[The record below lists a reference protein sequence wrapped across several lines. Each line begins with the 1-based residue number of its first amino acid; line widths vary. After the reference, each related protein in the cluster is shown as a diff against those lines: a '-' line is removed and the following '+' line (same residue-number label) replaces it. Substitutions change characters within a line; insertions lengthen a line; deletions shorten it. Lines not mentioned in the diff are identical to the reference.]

1 MVKIT
6 KASRR
11 KNAFYKKAAVSLL
24 LIFLLFLGVSW
35 LSWFISVVSGGGGS
49 SSRSNRGGVG
59 IVEQPLPK
67 IKGVPKPPSLQLKQH
82 TTSILSQLDQ
92 LTNDIPLS
100 PPQEKDDKSGD
111 ATASNFFATL
121 RKECIP
127 GRDDATGDV
136 NPTTH
141 RKRECLRHVP
151 LGKHISD
158 SYELEERMKQQ
169 KPRIGIMIPP
179 GFIGESFADWVAGA
193 LRSTGDDIHMA
204 VDIIPTSH
212 VPVYG
217 YGKSHGYTKLIRFV
231 TLPLSLAVY
240 DAYLMASFK
249 AMNRIGEEEDS
260 LSDTLD
266 KMGAGKKPSIA
277 TIGTIVQLL
286 LRWHCRLSR
295 E

>member
-6 KASRR
+6 KVSRR
-11 KNAFYKKAAVSLL
+11 KNAIFYKKAAVSLL
-24 LIFLLFLGVSW
+24 LCFLLFLGVSW
-35 LSWFISVVSGGGGS
+35 LSWFISVVSGGSGS

-59 IVEQPLPK
+59 VVEQPLPK
-67 IKGVPKPPSLQLKQH
+67 IKGVPKPPSLQLKQQ
-82 TTSILSQLDQ
+82 TTSILSQLDR
-92 LTNDIPLS
+92 LTNEIPLS
-100 PPQEKDDKSGD
+100 PPDNNDGDD
-111 ATASNFFATL
+111 TASKFFATL

-127 GRDDATGDV
+127 GRDDTNGDV

-151 LGKHISD
+151 LGKHIGD
-158 SYELEERMKQQ
+158 GYELEERMKQQ

-193 LRSTGDDIHMA
+193 LRSTGDDIHMT
-204 VDIIPTSH
+204 VEIIPTSH

-240 DAYLMASFK
+240 DAYLIASSK
-249 AMNRIGEEEDS
+249 AMNRRGEGENS
-260 LSDTLD
+260 LLDTLD
-266 KMGAGKKPSIA
+266 RMEAGKKPSIA

>member
-1 MVKIT
+1 MMPI
-6 KASRR
+6 
-11 KNAFYKKAAVSLL
+11 
-24 LIFLLFLGVSW
+24 
-35 LSWFISVVSGGGGS
+35 
-49 SSRSNRGGVG
+49 RG
-59 IVEQPLPK
+59 L
-67 IKGVPKPPSLQLKQH
+67 
-82 TTSILSQLDQ
+82 
-92 LTNDIPLS
+92 
-100 PPQEKDDKSGD
+100 
-111 ATASNFFATL
+111 
-121 RKECIP
+121 
-127 GRDDATGDV
+127 
-136 NPTTH
+136 
-141 RKRECLRHVP
+141 CLRHVP

-193 LRSTGDDIHMA
+193 LRSTGDDINMA

-260 LSDTLD
+260 LSDTLE
-266 KMGAGKKPSIA
+266 KWGRERSRPLRPS
-277 TIGTIVQLL
+277 VQ
-286 LRWHCRLSR
+286 
-295 E
+295 